1 MKAFSLVGKCAE
13 KSELVKRLIVELVRR
28 GLTVST
34 IKRVSDAVDLE
45 RQGSG
50 TWKHRAVSGID
61 PQFPTA
67 PPHCN
72 PLRDL
77 AEAKGSTAFIAL
89 WARQTAKLRRKEPA
103 SDLIRKIAE
112 ARGLMSRLARA

>member
-34 IKRVSDAVDLE
+34 IKRVSDAVNLE

-50 TWKHRAVSGID
+50 TWKHRVHRAVGRTNEK
-61 PQFPTA
+61 F
-67 PPHCN
+67 
-72 PLRDL
+72 
-77 AEAKGSTAFIAL
+77 
-89 WARQTAKLRRKEPA
+89 RRKEPA

-112 ARGLMSRLARA
+112 ARELMSRLARA